1 MRRNLSIYF
10 FCFLGQFLSSQINNS
25 YDINVELISENQT
38 LIVNQ
43 KMKYTN
49 TSGSILDRIY
59 LEDWSNSYSD
69 DRSKLAK
76 RISDEYSRS
85 FLFSKKNQ
93 RGSTN
98 ICLLYTSPS
107 PRDAHES
114 RMPSSA

>member
-1 MRRNLSIYF
+1 MRRNLSFYF

-98 ICLLYTSPS
+98 IIQI
-107 PRDAHES
+107 D
-114 RMPSSA
+114 